1 MNTAQA
7 VVELHKIQ
15 ERIDK
20 LVKRRKELVAE
31 RNLYTAKFE
40 SGEIGQTLYSM
51 RITPILF
58 ESGLIKNEYE
68 KELKLFKNMETIY
81 AIVKSFESDEEEVEQ
96 V

>member
-31 RNLYTAKFE
+31 RDLYTDKFE

-51 RITPILF
+51 RMTPILF

>member
-7 VVELHKIQ
+7 SVELHKIQ

-20 LVKRRKELVAE
+20 LVKRRKELIAE

-40 SGEIGQTLYSM
+40 RGDIGQTLYSM
-51 RITPILF
+51 RMTPIFF
-58 ESGLIKNEYE
+58 ESGLITVEYN
-68 KELKLFKNMETIY
+68 KELKLFRDMETIY